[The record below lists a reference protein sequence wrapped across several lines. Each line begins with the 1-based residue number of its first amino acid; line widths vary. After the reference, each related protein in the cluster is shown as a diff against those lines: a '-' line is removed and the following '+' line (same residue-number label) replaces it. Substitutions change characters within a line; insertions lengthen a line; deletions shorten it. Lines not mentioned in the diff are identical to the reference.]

1 MQCATATARAN
12 SSSNG
17 SYASEAICDTQIV
30 ALRNLEEQK
39 TTIHVEF
46 AELLLAFFFY
56 DFIIPKWF

>member
-30 ALRNLEEQK
+30 ALGEIWKNREQQYTLK
-39 TTIHVEF
+39 
-46 AELLLAFFFY
+46 LLSFS
-56 DFIIPKWF
+56 